1 MEKTKKL
8 DTLPHESQIERKSL
22 AQREPVK
29 RDEDSENRNNPSE
42 IPLTDLDRSETR
54 TLETEQYNEDDFDFA
69 IPQFESEAQF
79 ESWWSSL
86 PAIEIEFDERLG
98 QRVDVPLRLNQRIV
112 DGFRYLAK
120 QRGLQQGEDLMKI
133 ILSQYLSACLPD
145 DF

>member
-8 DTLPHESQIERKSL
+8 ETISHESQIELRSMD
-22 AQREPVK
+22 
-29 RDEDSENRNNPSE
+29 RDKLREDSEKRNNPNE
-42 IPLTDLDRSETR
+42 IPLTDQDRSETR

-69 IPQFESEAQF
+69 IPQFESEAQL

-120 QRGLQQGEDLMKI
+120 QRGLQHGEDLMKI
-133 ILSQYLSACLPD
+133 VLSQYLSICLPD